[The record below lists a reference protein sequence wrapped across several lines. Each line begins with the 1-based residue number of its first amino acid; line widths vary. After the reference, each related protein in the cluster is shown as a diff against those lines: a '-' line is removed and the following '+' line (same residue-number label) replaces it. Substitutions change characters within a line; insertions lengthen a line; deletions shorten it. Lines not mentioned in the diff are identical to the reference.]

1 MVKKALLII
10 SILVAIDIALISC
23 CGSNRGKVDVMY
35 SSLMYAR
42 TVDVADTSK
51 KDTAFDLAILD
62 TCTATRFS
70 IALRCADSIAARYK
84 LTYNYSSLFTTRA
97 YACKLAPEPAE
108 TKDRIN
114 DISLKPLQNY
124 NSNVGTNTELSNN
137 AQFLVYNL
145 DSVANK
151 LLPTKTE
158 AIAFINNYFNKQIGY
173 KGTIGRAIPSILI
186 IPNEVPNVGST
197 NTFSST
203 ITLANGRK
211 ISDTTSPVE
220 FK

>member
-1 MVKKALLII
+1 MFKKALLLI
-10 SILVAIDIALISC
+10 SILAAIDIALISC

-42 TVDVADTSK
+42 TVDVADTSN

-62 TCTATRFS
+62 TCTASRFS

-84 LTYNYSSLFTTRA
+84 LTYNYSSLIINTAF
-97 YACKLAPEPAE
+97 ACKLPPEPAE
-108 TKDRIN
+108 TKDRIS
-114 DISLKPLQNY
+114 DISLKPLQTYSSTISVNA
-124 NSNVGTNTELSNN
+124 ELSTN
-137 AQFLVYNL
+137 AQFLIYNL
-145 DSVANK
+145 DSAANK
-151 LLPTKTE
+151 LLPNKTE
-158 AIAFINNYFNKQIGY
+158 AIAFINNYFNKQTGY
-173 KGTIGRAIPSILI
+173 NGTIGRAIPSILI
-186 IPNEVPNVGST
+186 IPNEAPSVGST
-197 NTFSST
+197 NTFISI